1 MKLTSKE
8 AVEYV
13 EKNLK
18 EFGGEMT
25 QSQIAKEIELTP
37 GRVCQIAKSIR
48 SEIINAIVT
57 VEQEMV
63 EPVVVAIP

>member
-25 QSQIAKEIELTP
+25 QSQIAKEIEKTP

-48 SEIINAIVT
+48 SEIINGIVA
-57 VEQEMV
+57 EQEMV
-63 EPVVVAIP
+63 EPVAVAIP